1 MLYRVL
7 ADVLHAAT
15 PVKNAKED
23 TIIEESVLAENQ
35 PTTSAAANTLL
46 SKIKEYK
53 KSVNIKIH
61 SYSTCMIIFLNN
73 CSLQMFTTVL

>member
-53 KSVNIKIH
+53 KA
-61 SYSTCMIIFLNN
+61 
-73 CSLQMFTTVL
+73 